1 MELGL
6 NANATLNYSYTFRN
20 LTRLNVAAHFRHM
33 NMDVYDDINI
43 LKEEENLPY
52 EYGLDHSERANIFR
66 SEINYQI
73 TGWRNADIRIGGRY
87 DNAEYRELSAIN
99 FIDLHYF
106 EQAVNGFGTWRYDIL
121 DDKYFPTRGMNLQ
134 IEGGAYRGWGHY
146 DDLDGNNIPYS
157 NVFYEGKLDLKGAIR
172 LGSRIT
178 LIPQTWNRVLFG
190 ESFGFYRNYVGGT
203 RYGRYTPSQMPFIGL
218 NNTYHVL
225 DKVHIARAD
234 LRFNLFKQHY
244 LTLYTNYLYSWD
256 IANSYFLHEQ
266 HFGLGAGYSL
276 NTIVGPIQLV
286 LHWSDISRSLGVHF
300 SLGYDF

>member
-1 MELGL
+1 
-6 NANATLNYSYTFRN
+6 
-20 LTRLNVAAHFRHM
+20 
-33 NMDVYDDINI
+33 
-43 LKEEENLPY
+43 
-52 EYGLDHSERANIFR
+52 
-66 SEINYQI
+66 
-73 TGWRNADIRIGGRY
+73 
-87 DNAEYRELSAIN
+87 
-99 FIDLHYF
+99 
-106 EQAVNGFGTWRYDIL
+106 
-121 DDKYFPTRGMNLQ
+121 MNLQ

-146 DDLDGNNIPYS
+146 DDLAGTSVPYNS
-157 NVFYEGKLDLKGAIR
+157 VFYEGKLDLKGAIR

-244 LTLYTNYLYSWD
+244 LTLFTNYLYSWD
-256 IANSYFLHEQ
+256 LANSYFLHEQ